1 MSNDVEIGVSS
12 KLKSKKGFDDAE
24 REGSKLEK
32 KLAGIGDRAGAGMG
46 KVGGKLTEGLSGA
59 FKAGPLAAVGVGAG
73 IGAVLVGGFQQALDR
88 GEIQATLAAQ
98 LGLHGDNAAKY
109 GKAAADLWK
118 NGYGESIQETADITK
133 AAFESGLISAK
144 SSKEAIAD
152 VGAQVAVYNK
162 LTGEDAVAST
172 RAVAQMIKTGLAKN
186 ATEAFDIL
194 TRGQQ
199 LGINK
204 SEDLL
209 DTFNE
214 YGTQFRKLGL
224 NAEDS
229 LGLMNQMLQAGAR
242 DSDTAADAIKE
253 FAIRAVD
260 GSKTTS
266 QGFQMLG
273 LDAGKMADAIGKG
286 GPAARTAFGDIL
298 DGLNKITDPVKR
310 NQAGVDLFGTKWED
324 LGAAIGKADLDTAA
338 GSLGKVAGAASEVND
353 ALSNTPG
360 AKIQALQRKL
370 QATFVD
376 LFTKFALPAV
386 TKFVDWMNGPGIYK
400 MSEWALGA
408 SEAVL
413 GFVDKFLA
421 GLDSMLGAVEDW
433 GKWTLRAM
441 AATFAVFNP
450 GLAKSMLD
458 ASNKVG
464 DWAKS
469 SRASIQSAR
478 DKISD
483 WNTSITNMK
492 TEAKLKADKADLE
505 QKIKS
510 AKLQLQDPAL
520 TATKK
525 AALTA
530 TIKQL
535 QDQVNAAQRKIDG
548 LHGKTVTTNIVM
560 KYTQQGVNITAPSR
574 VGGNWAGGGV
584 KGYAGGG
591 SPQASNTFLVGEY
604 GPELL
609 SMSGGSGRVTPASNT
624 RQQLAA
630 GGGTSKVVL
639 EFASGGGGRLEDLF
653 MAMVREFVRVR
664 GGNVQTALGWGR

>member
-12 KLKSKKGFDDAE
+12 KLKSKKGFEDAE

-32 KLAGIGDRAGAGMG
+32 KLAGIGDRAGKGMG

-98 LGLHGDNAAKY
+98 LGLHGDNATKY

-118 NGYGESIQETADITK
+118 AGYGESIQETADITK
-133 AAFESGLISAK
+133 AAFEQGLVSAK
-144 SSKEAIAD
+144 SSKQAIMD
-152 VGAQVAVYNK
+152 VGQQVAVYNK

-194 TRGQQ
+194 TKGQQ

-229 LGLMNQMLQAGAR
+229 LGLMNQMLQGGAR

-260 GSKTTS
+260 GSTTTS
-266 QGFQMLG
+266 AGFKALG
-273 LDAGKMADAIGKG
+273 LDATAMAEAIGKG
-286 GPAARTAFGDIL
+286 GPAARTAFGDVL

-310 NQAGVDLFGTKWED
+310 NQAGVELFGTKWED

-338 GSLGKVAGAASEVND
+338 SSLGKVAGSTQEVND
-353 ALSNTPG
+353 ALSATPG
-360 AKIQALQRKL
+360 AKIEALQRKL

-408 SEAVL
+408 GEAVL
-413 GFVDKFLA
+413 GFTDKFLA
-421 GLDSMLGAVEDW
+421 GLDMMLGAVEDW

-464 DWAKS
+464 DWAKN
-469 SRASIQSAR
+469 SRKSIQSAR
-478 DKISD
+478 DKIAD

-492 TEAKLKADKADLE
+492 TEAQLKANKADLE
-505 QKIKS
+505 QKIRD
-510 AKLQLQDPAL
+510 AKLALQDPAL
-520 TATKK
+520 TVTKK

-530 TIKQL
+530 TIKSL

-548 LHGKTVTTNIVM
+548 LHGKTVTTNIVIQYSQ
-560 KYTQQGVNITAPSR
+560 KGVNLTTPSR
-574 VGGNWAGGGV
+574 VGGQWAGGGV

-591 SPQASNTFLVGEY
+591 SPLPDNTFMVGEY

-609 SMSGGSGRVTPASNT
+609 SMSGGSGRVTPAANA
-624 RQQLAA
+624 RQQMAHANRGVQQLELVVKASSGDA
-630 GGGTSKVVL
+630 EQFIATMLRRYVKV
-639 EFASGGGGRLEDLF
+639 RN
-653 MAMVREFVRVR
+653 
-664 GGNVQTALGWGR
+664 GNVQKALGVGV